1 MRPGLAAA
9 IAAGK
14 EIVVITPRKP
24 TAVKAVAPAEPEVAL
39 APAAVVKTVAYT
51 PEEPAVVTREI
62 IPQPVFTLSALP
74 TVTRE
79 VVVPEAAS
87 VALASGDVWYVT
99 AASVNVREG
108 PSTDTAVVEKLA
120 RGEAVSVSF
129 DEGSEWARVTIQ
141 GDGVEGYIALR
152 LLSPDAP

>member
-9 IAAGK
+9 IAAGE

-24 TAVKAVAPAEPEVAL
+24 TAVKAVPLAESEVAL

-51 PEEPAVVTREI
+51 PAEPAVVTREI
-62 IPQPVFTLSALP
+62 TPQPIFTLSALP

-79 VVVPEAAS
+79 AVVPEAAP
-87 VALASGDVWYVT
+87 VASAFGDVWYVT
-99 AASVNVREG
+99 VKSVNVREG

-129 DEGSEWARVTIQ
+129 EEGSEWARVTIQ
-141 GDGVEGYIALR
+141 GDGMEGYVALR